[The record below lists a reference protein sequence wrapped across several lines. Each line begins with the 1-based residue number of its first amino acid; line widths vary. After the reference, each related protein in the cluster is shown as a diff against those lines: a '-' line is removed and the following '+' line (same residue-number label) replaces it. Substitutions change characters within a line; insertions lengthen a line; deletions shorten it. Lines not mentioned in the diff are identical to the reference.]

1 MAASEYQRLT
11 RTKSQHGVVTSGRSS
26 LWLGPDHLL
35 RIDSSGY
42 TENYRRFFL
51 RDIQAVI
58 IRKTDGLQIRILV
71 HGIFMLIWVLSALS
85 AADPIWRGVWWAL
98 TGVSLVLLVIN
109 LLLGPCCAFHIK
121 TAVQNEAIP
130 SINRLR
136 KAREVLERLRP
147 LLVSAQGQLSPEE
160 ILARYQPAAQA
171 VSAEA
176 VGQDVYESPETVPAA
191 IPLASD
197 IPNPTAT
204 GAAPASGPNSSPTA
218 TG

>member
-58 IRKTDGLQIRILV
+58 IRKTDGLQIRVLV
-71 HGIFMLIWVLSALS
+71 HGVFVLIWVLSALS
-85 AADPIWRGVWWAL
+85 AADPIWRGVWWTL

-171 VSAEA
+171 VGAET